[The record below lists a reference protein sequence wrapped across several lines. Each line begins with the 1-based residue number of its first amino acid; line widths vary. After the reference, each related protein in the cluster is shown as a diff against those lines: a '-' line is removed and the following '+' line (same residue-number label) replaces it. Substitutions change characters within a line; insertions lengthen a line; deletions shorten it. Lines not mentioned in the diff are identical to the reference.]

1 MFPTFKVVAVGTTG
15 MADVDLVED
24 VASLRDVDHAEFRAE
39 VEHERAKLKDAIGD
53 GVFDNPQGSIGLE
66 YEFYAVAESD
76 TAEGRSPVSDAGHLM
91 RVPRR
96 LLSMIGFEKE
106 LGLHNAEM
114 STSPQPLNE
123 YGLRSQEAEVQSRL
137 AAALDVTR
145 TEGMRL
151 VSDGI
156 WTIPPHG
163 ETAREYL
170 MASATDA
177 DVTIATNMSDA
188 VRYHAMANSDA
199 ARVGLVLDAPHVSLD
214 ADTVMPES
222 LITSIQPH
230 YQVPQATDLPN
241 YFAYALRVAAPLLA
255 LCANSP
261 FVPPDCYDDGTTIE
275 DAIEDA
281 WDAHRIAV
289 FETVLNAPSE
299 TAGKVRFPR
308 EIESAEQA
316 VDRVADDELLV
327 PTDVESKGRYDDA
340 FAHFRHKHGSFW
352 RWVRPVFDGPSKSAA
367 NARIEFRPIAGQP
380 TVRDSVAVLAA
391 FAGLMVEL
399 PRSDHPVDRL
409 EWETAYDNFYAA
421 MRDGLDADLCWIT
434 EDGHETRRIEG
445 IYDDLLGHAEAGLRA
460 KDLTDDQIDAY
471 LQPLRERVERRVTP
485 ATWKRDRAR
494 TAAEDGADLM
504 EAIETAQHDYFERQR
519 ATLLEG
525 SFVDW
530 LAD

>member
-1 MFPTFKVVAVGTTG
+1 
-15 MADVDLVED
+15 MADVDLVDD
-24 VASLRDVDHAEFRAE
+24 VASLRDVDHEAFIEA
-39 VEHERAKLKDAIGD
+39 VEDERAQLKEAIGD

-66 YEFYAVAESD
+66 YEFYAVAEPD
-76 TAEGRSPVSDAGHLM
+76 VAAGRTPASDAGHLM

-123 YGLRSQEAEVQSRL
+123 YGLGSQEAEVQSRL
-137 AAALDVTR
+137 AAALDVTQ

-163 ETAREYL
+163 ESAREYL
-170 MASATDA
+170 TAAATEEN
-177 DVTIATNMSDA
+177 VSIATNMSDA
-188 VRYHAMANSDA
+188 VRYHAMANSEA
-199 ARVGLVLDAPHVSLD
+199 ANVGLVLDAPHVSLD

-230 YQVPQATDLPN
+230 YQVPQARDLPN

-261 FVPPDCYDDGTTIE
+261 FFPPDCYAEGTTVD
-275 DAIEDA
+275 DAIEDG

-289 FETVLNAPSE
+289 FETVLNAPSD

-308 EIESAEQA
+308 EIETAEQA

-327 PTDVESKGRYDDA
+327 PVDVEKKGRYDDE

-380 TVRDSVAVLAA
+380 TVHDSIAVLAA
-391 FAGLMVEL
+391 FAGLMVQL
-399 PRSDHPVDRL
+399 PRSDHPADRL
-409 EWETAYDNFYAA
+409 GWETAYDNFYAA

-434 EDGHETRRIEG
+434 EDGHETRRVDG
-445 IYDDLLGHAEAGLRA
+445 IYDDLLGQAAEGLRA
-460 KDLTDDQIDAY
+460 KDLSESQVEAY
-471 LQPLRERVERRVTP
+471 LRPLRERVDRRVTP
-485 ATWKRDRAR
+485 ASWKRDRAR
-494 TAAEDGADLM
+494 EAADDGAGLTD
-504 EAIETAQHDYFERQR
+504 AIESAQHAYFERQR
-519 ATLLEG
+519 DTLLEG

-530 LAD
+530 LEG

>member
-1 MFPTFKVVAVGTTG
+1 
-15 MADVDLVED
+15 MADVDLVDD
-24 VASLRDVDHAEFRAE
+24 VGALRDVDHGAFLEAVDEERDQLKEAIAE
-39 VEHERAKLKDAIGD
+39 
-53 GVFDNPQGSIGLE
+53 GVFNNPQGSIGLE
-66 YEFYAVAESD
+66 YEFYAVAEPD
-76 TAEGRSPVSDAGHLM
+76 AADGRTPVSDAGSLM

-114 STSPQPLNE
+114 STSPQSLNV
-123 YGLRSQEAEVQSRL
+123 YGLRSQADEVRSRL
-137 AAALDVTR
+137 AAALEVTQ

-163 ETAREYL
+163 ESAREYL
-170 MASATDA
+170 TSSATEN

-199 ARVGLVLDAPHVSLD
+199 AEVGLVLDAPHVSLD

-230 YQVPQATDLPN
+230 YQVPQATDLPD
-241 YFAYALRVAAPLLA
+241 YFAYALRIAAPLLA

-261 FVPPDCYDDGTTIE
+261 FFPADCYDDGTTIE
-275 DAIEDA
+275 DAITDG
-281 WDAHRIAV
+281 WDEHRIAV

-316 VDRVADDELLV
+316 VDRVVEDELLI
-327 PTDVESKGRYDDA
+327 PVEVEEKGRYDDE

-380 TVRDSVAVLAA
+380 TVGDSIAVLAA
-391 FAGLMVEL
+391 FAGLMVQL
-399 PRSDHPVDRL
+399 PRTDHPLDRL
-409 EWETAYDNFYAA
+409 KWQTAYDNFYAA
-421 MRDGLDADLCWIT
+421 MRRGLDADLCWIT

-445 IYDDLLGHAEAGLRA
+445 IYGDLLGQAEEGLRA
-460 KDLTDDQIDAY
+460 KGIPEDDVDRY
-471 LQPLRERVERRVTP
+471 LRPLRQRVEHRTTP
-485 ATWKRDRAR
+485 ATWKRERAR
-494 TAAEDGADLM
+494 EAAEDGADLTQ
-504 EAIETAQHDYFERQR
+504 AIETAQRAYLKRQR
-519 ATLLEG
+519 ETLLEG

-530 LAD
+530 IEE